1 MSDKYQLFDNNL
13 KVYIASENKVLYPD
27 AFIISG
33 QEESYQGRDNVIVN
47 PLVIIEIASK
57 STRNYDRA
65 GKFMSYTSLPSFN
78 EYILIEQDKPHIESW
93 FKTSEDNWH
102 KQTVKHITQSIHFR
116 AVDLHFALKD
126 IYRNI
131 KF

>member
-1 MSDKYQLFDNNL
+1 MQN
-13 KVYIASENKVLYPD
+13 PD

-33 QEESYQGRDNVIVN
+33 EEERYQGRNNVIVN

-57 STRNYDRA
+57 GTRNYDRA
-65 GKFMSYTSLPSFN
+65 GKFMSYTSLPSFH
-78 EYILIEQDKPHIESW
+78 EYILIEQNKPHIESW

-102 KQTVKHITQSIHFR
+102 KQTVTDLTQSTHFR
-116 AVDLHFALKD
+116 TVDLHFKLED

-131 KF
+131 SFNS